1 MIKIKYLDTIRDLDI
16 PCDIKNGT
24 LQKELLN
31 MFNLIIYD
39 IKCMVFKYT
48 EHNLICGYNDTS
60 FYSKFIKEN
69 LIDIVI
75 LDKNSTN
82 IIIQDLDFKK
92 LQESFNTYLI
102 SLDDEMFLNN
112 QNNNI
117 SSHLFSLDNII
128 NIVNENTENEVN
140 AENTENEVNAENTEN
155 EVNAENAE
163 NEVNTENETPVN
175 NLETYLSIY
184 SNSQVIQI
192 NNNQTENVMQF
203 LEYNLFNILNNTL
216 INSINNELIETQENV
231 KIVMKKEDF
240 DKINIIPIIENKGS
254 CSICLESM
262 TTNIIKLECNHY
274 YHKDC
279 AEEWLCKCSNKCPI
293 CKTEISEGIPLE

>member
-82 IIIQDLDFKK
+82 IIIEDLDFKK

-140 AENTENEVNAENTEN
+140 AENTENEVNAEN
-155 EVNAENAE
+155 
-163 NEVNTENETPVN
+163 ETPVN

-216 INSINNELIETQENV
+216 INSINNDLIETQENV